1 MTETVRVPVSRGVEW
16 IVDGWRGFTA
26 SPGMWIVLAIIWF
39 LITLVLQMLPVVG
52 MLAGFF
58 VAPIL
63 AGGLLICAED
73 VHGGRAPD
81 LERLFR
87 PVTDARTRNPMLILS
102 AIYLGAN
109 VAVIVLGVLL
119 LVAGAGAVMV
129 RHHGGVFPMDP
140 AQVDPG
146 VLFTMGGFALMVGL
160 VLFALFLVILILF
173 YFAIPLVTF
182 GRLDPGAAIATGT
195 RALLRNWAP
204 LTVLGLLYLPLSVL
218 ASLPL
223 MLGWLILLPMTFC
236 IWYATYRDV
245 FPSPSGD
252 DEGDD
257 AEFAGPAQLPPIRD
271 A

>member
-1 MTETVRVPVSRGVEW
+1 MEATARVPVSRGVEW
-16 IVDGWRGFTA
+16 IVAGWHGFTG
-26 SPGMWIVLAIIWF
+26 SPGMWVVLTIIWI
-39 LITLVLQMLPVVG
+39 LITLALQMLPLVG

-63 AGGLLICAED
+63 AGGLLIAADD
-73 VHGGRAPD
+73 VHGGRTPD

-87 PVTDARTRNPMLILS
+87 PVTDPRTRNPVLILS

-109 VAVIVLGVLL
+109 VAVIVLSVIM

-129 RHHGGVFPMDP
+129 RHHGSVLPMDP
-140 AQVDPG
+140 AQIDPA
-146 VLFTMGGFALMVGL
+146 VLFTMGGVALLIGL
-160 VLFALFLVILILF
+160 ILFTLFLVILILF

-182 GRLDPGAAIATGT
+182 GRMDPGPAIATGT

-204 LTVLGLLYLPLSVL
+204 LAVLGLLYIPLSIL

-245 FPSPSGD
+245 FPGAANDGQPDEPRTGSP
-252 DEGDD
+252 
-257 AEFAGPAQLPPIRD
+257 APLPP
-271 A
+271 AAGK